1 MYINR
6 CTIIKCSL
14 MRVTKFLL
22 DLNHCTAWESTAM
35 TVLVAQAHASQDQEH
50 PANTT
55 QAMCLNYKYIVPLML
70 IYHAKFYINV
80 HVQ

>member
-1 MYINR
+1 
-6 CTIIKCSL
+6 
-14 MRVTKFLL
+14 
-22 DLNHCTAWESTAM
+22 M